1 MAGPATTGTVMV
13 SGGSGYI
20 AGETIR
26 QLLAKGW
33 TVHTTVRNLAREAE
47 LRGQLGGTPATLKF
61 FAADLMRDAGWAEAM
76 AGCSHVCH
84 MASPFPATVPKDE
97 NEIIVPA
104 REGALRALRFAKA
117 AGAVRFVMTSSAAAI
132 AYGHPAGKTEFNE
145 ADWTNIDAPGIQ
157 PYIKSKAISERA
169 ARDWVAQ
176 EGGAI
181 EYCAVCPVMV
191 LGPVQSGD
199 FAASVEPVLRLLDG
213 SVPALP
219 DVGFSIVDLRDIA
232 DLHVRALEAP
242 ADQVRNG
249 RFIGSSGRFMKFADM
264 AAVLRDQLG
273 VQARKV
279 PRHKMPAFGVRILAM
294 FMPAAKQLIGEIGRT
309 RTTSSAHAQTVLGW
323 QPRPPEESIID
334 CARSLIERGVVKV

>member
-1 MAGPATTGTVMV
+1 MAGTVMV

-33 TVHTTVRNLAREAE
+33 TVHTTVRSLAREAE
-47 LRGQLGGTPATLKF
+47 LRGQLGGTAATLKF
-61 FAADLMRDAGWAEAM
+61 FAADLMNDAGWAEAM

-84 MASPFPATVPKDE
+84 MASPFPVGVPKNADE
-97 NEIIVPA
+97 LIVPA
-104 REGALRALRFAKA
+104 REGALRALRLAKA
-117 AGAVRFVMTSSAAAI
+117 AGATRFIMTSSAAAI
-132 AYGHPAGKTEFNE
+132 AYGHPAGKSQYDES
-145 ADWTNIDAPGIQ
+145 DWTNVDAPGVQ
-157 PYIKSKAISERA
+157 PYVKSKTIAERA
-169 ARDWVAQ
+169 ARDWVAR

-181 EYCAVCPVMV
+181 EYCAVCPVLV
-191 LGPVQSGD
+191 LGPVQGAD
-199 FAASVEPVLRLLDG
+199 FAASVEPVQRLLDG

-242 ADQVRNG
+242 ADKVAGG
-249 RFIGSSGRFMKFADM
+249 RFIGSSGRFMKFADV
-264 AAVLRDQLG
+264 AAVLRAELG
-273 VQARKV
+273 PQARKV
-279 PRHKMPAFGVRILAM
+279 PTRRMPDWGVRILAL
-294 FMPAAKQLIGEIGRT
+294 FMPAAKQLLGEVGRT
-309 RTTSSAHAQTVLGW
+309 RVTSSAHAQAVLGW

>member
-1 MAGPATTGTVMV
+1 MAGPDTIGTVMV

-61 FAADLMRDAGWAEAM
+61 FAADLMSDAGWAEAM